1 MSNDDFFLK
10 NQLSIMDCLVG
21 KQPWKKY
28 LSKISNYKII
38 YNPNNAYQTW
48 YKKWKKIIKG

>member
-28 LSKISNYKII
+28 LSKISNCKII
-38 YNPNNAYQTW
+38 YNPKNAYQTW